1 MIDIVYPGTGNLT
14 VERIQYIEQDVSDF
28 EKALYSYDYDTEP
41 YAWWDYCDMDSMAD
55 YFIIN
60 EFTVNYDVG
69 SRSTY
74 LYKDVRGK
82 YQMVIWDFNAAC
94 NNFHD
99 SQFLPQR
106 FQMQYITW
114 FYMLTK
120 DENFVDLV
128 VQRYRQHRETFL
140 SDEYLMNYIDETI
153 AYLGDAVERNF
164 QVWGYSFED
173 YRPLSPDSRNPDNYE
188 EAVESLKEAILE
200 RAAWMDYN
208 IESLYQ
214 YCHESKVKKFNH

>member
-1 MIDIVYPGTGNLT
+1 
-14 VERIQYIEQDVSDF
+14 
-28 EKALYSYDYDTEP
+28 
-41 YAWWDYCDMDSMAD
+41 
-55 YFIIN
+55 
-60 EFTVNYDVG
+60 
-69 SRSTY
+69 
-74 LYKDVRGK
+74 
-82 YQMVIWDFNAAC
+82 
-94 NNFHD
+94 
-99 SQFLPQR
+99 
-106 FQMQYITW
+106 MQYITW